1 MTKQHISKYNPNN
14 ELGWTEEQWWRYWY
28 DMYHNNVASC
38 TPQSPNVLKHY
49 CEMPER
55 YKAKFMREGM
65 KKQHR

>member
-14 ELGWTEEQWWRYWY
+14 ELGWTEEQGCRYWY
-28 DMYHNNVASC
+28 DMYHNNLASC
-38 TPQSPNVLKHY
+38 TTQSPNVLKHY

>member
-1 MTKQHISKYNPNN
+1 MAKQHIASYTPNN
-14 ELGWTEEQWWRYWY
+14 KLGWSVEQWWRYWY
-28 DMYHNNVASC
+28 DMYQNNVASC

-55 YKAKFMREGM
+55 YKAKFMREGA